1 MKSWRVIIFSTVGL
15 VALAIDQLS
24 KYLIMQKLSLS
35 GEFYA
40 VGNIFRIHFY
50 PNSGV
55 AFGIPLKGPLLVI
68 FLVAVFLIL
77 LGLYWRYLRSDSLVS
92 VIALA
97 LVLGGALG
105 NIIDRLRLG
114 YVIDFVGLWILP
126 VFNLADVFIIIGVL
140 ILVWRILIIDGT
152 NRAPETI
159 SDKKD
164 L

>member
-1 MKSWRVIIFSTVGL
+1 MKPWRILIFSVVGL
-15 VALAIDQLS
+15 AALSVDQLS
-24 KYLIMQKLSLS
+24 KYLMIQKLSLS
-35 GEFYA
+35 GEFFA
-40 VGNIFRIHFY
+40 LGGIFRIHFY
-50 PNSGV
+50 PNTGV
-55 AFGIPLKGPLLVI
+55 AFGIPLRGSLLVI
-68 FLVAVFLIL
+68 FLIAVFLIL

-126 VFNLADVFIIIGVL
+126 IFNFSDVFIITGVL
-140 ILVWRILIIDGT
+140 ILVWRILVTDGQLK
-152 NRAPETI
+152 NSVTI
-159 SDKKD
+159 PSKKD